1 MNLTFA
7 ILGTGMAFIGL
18 LGLYLAWR
26 SHGAPRWH
34 ILGAWGGL
42 IVSLICW
49 SFAGGIDRGLALGA
63 IVICL
68 LALGF
73 IAFTALSSE
82 KGGRRGGLRRRSM
95 PDRKGTVWGRFPQ
108 KIGFTLLAGPI
119 AGLASYITA
128 MGLHQALSMLGWHP
142 ANSLVMVLFIFPILW
157 GVIATLV
164 LISKRRST
172 FVSCLLGAP
181 LVSAAL
187 IALGSA
193 G

>member
-1 MNLTFA
+1 MHLTFA

-26 SHGAPRWH
+26 SRGAPRWH
-34 ILGAWGGL
+34 ILAAWGGL
-42 IVSLICW
+42 AVSLVCW
-49 SFAGGIDRGLALGA
+49 AFAGGMDRGLALGA

-68 LALGF
+68 LALCF
-73 IAFTALSSE
+73 IAFTALSSGKE
-82 KGGRRGGLRRRSM
+82 GRRGVQRRRSM
-95 PDRKGTVWGRFPQ
+95 PDRKGTVWGRLPQ
-108 KIGFTLLAGPI
+108 KAGFALLAGPV

-128 MGLHQALSMLGWHP
+128 MGLYQALSMLGWHP

-157 GVIATLV
+157 GVVATLV
-164 LISKRRST
+164 LLSKRRST